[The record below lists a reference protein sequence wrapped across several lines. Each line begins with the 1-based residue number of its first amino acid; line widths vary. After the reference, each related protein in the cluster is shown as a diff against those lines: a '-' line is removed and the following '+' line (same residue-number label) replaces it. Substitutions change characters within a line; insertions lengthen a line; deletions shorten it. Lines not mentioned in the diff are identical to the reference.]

1 MKYFNHHK
9 RQHSAERRLCYSHIG
24 SGPESL
30 GGAKESVDAHEKMA
44 NNPHLKG
51 AMDLYDNAIVR
62 TEFPE
67 LTSHSPDRPYLVTLL
82 MDGMIEDGVSADYE
96 NLDKSNIDA
105 FDPFKFTEK
114 YPGPEKM
121 GVFLKSFLDED
132 TLSEIHANGAAASDT
147 ALGGEYL
154 AIIGQQ
160 RLLTSRNNE
169 LDNKIFVQVNL
180 KWYRHVQEKLDSSL
194 TRYGVRSPG
203 MEMEFV
209 EDRATNP
216 KMRMSLTREEYLTLV
231 KNGVEDEANTSFA
244 DREKLLDAA
253 RAPVNPLDNRT
264 KKVFTD
270 LSVDKFGPTET
281 LKRFGVEV
289 GEATRR
295 RYVDARMGVVRGT
308 DGIEA
313 PEGHPAKPEMIP
325 SAAEWRRSPEVAYQ
339 FLSENMPSSRGSSNK
354 VFLDSLH
361 WHFVFTEADRETGI
375 QPDPLMS
382 EEDARA
388 VLYLTS
394 QSFLEYE
401 NLMTES
407 SRQRVSL
414 KEEMTFENKAEG
426 FASNAW
432 EYMKDIQSHPIGSGL
447 MWVSAIVIAR
457 NLFKGV
463 FKGKMPMW
471 KFLPIAGVALGMY
484 QQSTK
489 GRAWWNT
496 FTDKYDKMME
506 DENLKN
512 PEERTLPNYWLREL
526 SDIKGNP
533 GQFDELTPEKERLS
547 FSLIGQVGVDKT
559 LSWYDEWR
567 VWRNNP
573 SGTPPNIPVDYY
585 DHMNS
590 LGTNV
595 TDEQVGEY
603 MFMSLQKFFIHR
615 GQDVKRQQLP
625 FDIPAGMSDD
635 EGLGFAYIKEKYLE
649 HRMYGRLIE
658 EMGVSRDLILSD
670 MQIEILKDDKP
681 MTDDEIKAKFP
692 KMFELIIKFRAME
705 DSARKKNVNQFL
717 YLMELNRTEK
727 FEVPSAN
734 YPFNHVLFMEGNP
747 EAMARIDG
755 QNAGTASPWA
765 KVMALFSPS
774 NSAPPVS
781 APIAATPSPTGGPST
796 TPTSGGSTS
805 PTGGPASTPASGG
818 STTPAAG
825 PSTTPAS
832 GGSTTPAAA
841 PTASPA
847 SGGST
852 TPAAAPTASPA
863 SGGSTPA
870 TGGPSTTPAAAPS
883 TPSTGGGSVPG
894 ASAGP
899 SATPS
904 GDGTPGSSSGSSA
917 SDIGGKS

>member
-1 MKYFNHHK
+1 M
-9 RQHSAERRLCYSHIG
+9 G

-51 AMDLYDNAIVR
+51 AMDLYDNEIVR

-67 LTSHSPDRPYLVTLL
+67 LTSHSPERPYLVTLL
-82 MDGMIEDGVSADYE
+82 MDGMINDGVPANYE
-96 NLDKSNIDA
+96 NLDKGDIDA

-114 YPGPEKM
+114 HRGPDNM
-121 GVFLKSFLDED
+121 GKFLKSFLDED
-132 TLSEIHANGAAASDT
+132 TLSEILPNGAAASDT

-154 AIIGQQ
+154 RIIGQQ
-160 RLLTSRNNE
+160 RVLTSRNEE

-180 KWYRHVQEKLDSSL
+180 KWYRHVQEKLDSSM
-194 TRYGVRSPG
+194 TTYGVRAPG

-209 EDRATNP
+209 EDRAANP
-216 KMRMSLTREEYLTLV
+216 KMRLSLTREEYLTLI
-231 KNGVEDEANTSFA
+231 KNGVEDEANASFA

-253 RAPVNPLDNRT
+253 RKPTDPLDSRT

-289 GEATRR
+289 GEAARR

-313 PEGHPAKPEMIP
+313 PEGHPAKPEIIP

-354 VFLDSLH
+354 VFLDSLK
-361 WHFVFTEADRETGI
+361 WHFVFTEEERMTGLP
-375 QPDPLMS
+375 PDPLMS
-382 EEDARA
+382 EEDSRA

-401 NLMTES
+401 NLMTET

-484 QQSTK
+484 QQNTK

-506 DENLKN
+506 NENLKN
-512 PEERTLPNYWLREL
+512 PEERTLPNYWHREL

-533 GQFDELTPEKERLS
+533 GQFDDLTPEKERLS

-635 EGLGFAYIKEKYLE
+635 EGLGFAYIKEKYLD
-649 HRMYGRLIE
+649 HRIYGRLVE
-658 EMGVSRDLILSD
+658 EMGISRDLFLSEAQVD
-670 MQIEILKDDKP
+670 ILKNGIP
-681 MTDDEIKAKFP
+681 MNDAEIKVAFP
-692 KMFELIIKFRAME
+692 EMHELISKFKAMSPAE
-705 DSARKKNVNQFL
+705 RKENVDRFL
-717 YLMELNRTEK
+717 FLMELNSTEK
-727 FEVPSAN
+727 IAVPSAN

-747 EAMARIDG
+747 EAMARIDS

-774 NSAPPVS
+774 NSAPPVP
-781 APIAATPSPTGGPST
+781 APIAAVT
-796 TPTSGGSTS
+796 TS
-805 PTGGPASTPASGG
+805 ARGG
-818 STTPAAG
+818 STT
-825 PSTTPAS
+825 
-832 GGSTTPAAA
+832 
-841 PTASPA
+841 
-847 SGGST
+847 
-852 TPAAAPTASPA
+852 
-863 SGGSTPA
+863 A
-870 TGGPSTTPAAAPS
+870 TGGPSTTATGGGSTTPVGGPSTTPSGGGSSTPAGSPSITPSGGGSSTPAGSPSITPTGGGSSAPAGSPSTTPARSPSTTSTSGSSGSPTGAPS
-883 TPSTGGGSVPG
+883 TPSTGAPSTPSAGSSVPG
-894 ASAGP
+894 AS
-899 SATPS
+899 
-904 GDGTPGSSSGSSA
+904 GDAAPDSSDGSSA
-917 SDIGGKS
+917 TGIGG